1 MTGFDIDGFRSRITV
16 AACKA
21 VERFKSEMPEAEIC
35 GFALYSDSDA
45 TSVASSFNT
54 VTHLAAMQAEYP
66 EDPFC
71 FKWNPSEWSH
81 EGFGEEF
88 FEDLSSDML
97 KLSQSFSSFTEFEAY
112 RSDVFNVCVDV
123 LKELRKVELKEVIFV
138 FSITDSILPEMQIK
152 WIGSI
157 NTPLETAEFERWI
170 VQQ

>member
-21 VERFKSEMPEAEIC
+21 VERFKSEMPETEIC

-45 TSVASSFNT
+45 TSLSSSFNT

-88 FEDLSSDML
+88 FEDVSSDMI
-97 KLSQSFSSFTEFEAY
+97 KLSELFSNFTEFEAC

-123 LKELRKVELKEVIFV
+123 LKEMRKAELKEVIFV
-138 FSITDSILPEMQIK
+138 FSITDNILPEMQVK
-152 WIGSI
+152 WTNNI
-157 NTPLETAEFERWI
+157 NIPSEAAEFERWI
-170 VQQ
+170 AQQ